1 MVCVRGGGA
10 CSGVFLRSGHP
21 LKTPAVGEA
30 EIVCCVGGYGNFFL
44 AGGGGRR
51 GVVGGGA
58 QGVGNV
64 NRQFL
69 PAVGGGGSVNLVPA
83 GDCVEWSLILLAF
96 CVRRGGCVW

>member
-1 MVCVRGGGA
+1 LLG
-10 CSGVFLRSGHP
+10 
-21 LKTPAVGEA
+21 
-30 EIVCCVGGYGNFFL
+30 VGGDGESL
-44 AGGGGRR
+44 
-51 GVVGGGA
+51 GGGA